1 MKRKDLISVW
11 GLFLVLVFVG
21 IGLVFSAGA
30 VAPPSTGQDPVVSSF
45 QALGSLFSGAD
56 FQSNPWDVSVDGTT
70 VVGNSGPMAFHW
82 TKATGMVALPGHPSS
97 PGNSGG
103 DGVSADGAIAA
114 GSVYAE
120 LGQEACRWTQQEI
133 EGKLVW
139 VPEFLGDL
147 NGGSYFS
154 IGYGMS
160 YDGNV
165 VVGLS
170 SSAKGT
176 EACRWTLVE
185 GTWVPQGLGDLPGGT
200 FGSEAYGCSADGS
213 VVVGDSAIKNGWR
226 AFRWTEATGMVDLG
240 VVSRRKWGAAYGC
253 SGDGFVVVGESFAN
267 RGRDEVAFRWTQE
280 TGMVGL
286 GDLPGG
292 KTLSEAEATNY
303 DGSIVVGW
311 STTARGMEAFIWD
324 ADNGIR
330 SVEEVLK
337 TKGIFVPEGWVL
349 KAASGVTS
357 VAGVVTVVGSA
368 LRPDGYTEAWRAVIG
383 Q

>member
-1 MKRKDLISVW
+1 MKRKDLI
-11 GLFLVLVFVG
+11 LVLGLSLVLIFVG
-21 IGLVFSAGA
+21 IGLLFSAGTI
-30 VAPPSTGQDPVVSSF
+30 APPSTGQGVSGSSF
-45 QALGSLFSGAD
+45 QALGSLFSGSD
-56 FQSNPWDVSVDGTT
+56 FHSQPWDVSADGTT
-70 VVGNSGPMAFHW
+70 VVGISGPLAFHW
-82 TKATGMVALPGHPSS
+82 TETTGMVGLPGSS
-97 PGNSGG
+97 HGNSVG

-114 GSVYAE
+114 GIVYSE
-120 LGQEACRWTQQEI
+120 LGREACRWTRI
-133 EGKLVW
+133 EGNW

-147 NGGSYFS
+147 AGGFYDSL
-154 IGYGMS
+154 GYGMS

-165 VVGLS
+165 VVGQA
-170 SSAKGT
+170 SSAKGN

-324 ADNGIR
+324 ADNGMR
-330 SVEEVLK
+330 SIEEVLK

-357 VAGVVTVVGSA
+357 VAGVVTVVGTA
-368 LRPDGYTEAWRAVIG
+368 LRPDGYSEAWRAVIG